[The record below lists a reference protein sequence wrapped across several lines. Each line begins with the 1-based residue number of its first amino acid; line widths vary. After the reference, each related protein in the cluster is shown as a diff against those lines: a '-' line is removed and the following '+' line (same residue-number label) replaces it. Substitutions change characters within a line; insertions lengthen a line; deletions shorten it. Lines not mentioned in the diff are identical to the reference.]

1 MMTRRPGERSEAPSP
16 YGNPLTEAQQ
26 RRLRLLLVSLLFGF
40 SLVALRLHMVH
51 LMPNDA
57 LDVEEAKHIG
67 ETILTAPRGDIY
79 DRNAN
84 VKLATNRKVPSL
96 WVDATTITNA
106 DHFAASVAPPL
117 GLSVEDLKRRVLE
130 RTESGKPFKFKWVK
144 RWITEDAHV
153 AALEFLMEEWEGV
166 LHIRD
171 ESIRFYPQRGAA
183 AHLLGFVNR
192 NGDASEGLELTF
204 DEHLR
209 SEAGVYRTRK
219 DSAQR
224 LLDSRVLEYT
234 PAKTGESVQLTID
247 VNMQHELEQ
256 ALDARMEECNSPE
269 GMGVL
274 MDPHTGAIYA
284 MASRPA
290 YDPNFYDSYEAEARR
305 NKAITDYFEPGS
317 AFKIVTAAAAIEE
330 RLITPE
336 TLIDCENGGFNPYG
350 HYVRDFH
357 PHGVIPFSTCFEESS
372 NVAIIKVA
380 RMLGPERLD
389 KWMRDFG
396 FGVPTSR
403 DFPRGAESPGVLRAR
418 KNWNGLSMGSLPMGQ
433 EVGVTLLQL
442 ARSFAVLANGGLL
455 VEPYYVERALA
466 ADGTTTY
473 QHSQPEK
480 KRVISESTAA
490 IMRELCHKVVLNG
503 TAKDRANIKEYTV
516 GGKTGTAQMLS
527 KSGRGYSKDRYTT
540 VFAGFAPVTDP
551 RIVCVIVIKEPM
563 IRQHW
568 GGYVCGPVFRDVVRD
583 ALIRLNVPPDQ
594 EFEAD
599 EAVKVEVARA
609 VPAGEVKGEDG
620 DTMTTR
626 LSDAQ
631 ILELELAMED
641 QLESLDG
648 LELTRAIGD
657 VEEGAPTLPDLTG
670 LSKGEAHRKLR
681 ELGIPWDPQG
691 IGWVVSQRPA
701 PGTPVAAVRLCAL
714 EFSRTKLELE
724 DDPS

>member
-1 MMTRRPGERSEAPSP
+1 MMQRRPGERADAPAP
-16 YGNPLTEAQQ
+16 YGNPLSDLQR
-26 RRLRLLLVSLLFGF
+26 RRLRLILAAFVFGF
-40 SLVALRLHMVH
+40 SIVAVRLHMVH
-51 LMPNDA
+51 LVPNDA

-96 WVDATTITNA
+96 WVDATTVT
-106 DHFAASVAPPL
+106 DPEHFAASVAGAL
-117 GLSVEDLKRRVLE
+117 GLDEGELLRRINE
-130 RTESGKPFKFKWVK
+130 RTDSGKAYKFKWVK
-144 RWITEDAHV
+144 RWISEEAHMK
-153 AALEFLMEEWEGV
+153 ALEHLLEEWEGV
-166 LHIRD
+166 LHVRE
-171 ESIRFYPQRGAA
+171 ESIRHYPQRGAA

-256 ALDARMEECNSPE
+256 ALDARMEECKSPE

-274 MDPHTGAIYA
+274 MDPYTGAIYA

-290 YDPNFYDSYEAEARR
+290 YDPNFYDSYEADARR

-389 KWMRDFG
+389 KWMREFG

-442 ARSFAVLANGGLL
+442 ARSFAVVANGGML

-466 ADGTTTY
+466 ADGSVTY
-473 QHSQPEK
+473 QHEAPEAH
-480 KRVISESTAA
+480 RVISESTSA
-490 IMRELCHKVVLNG
+490 IMRDLCHKVVQNG

-540 VFAGFAPVTDP
+540 VFAGFAPVTNP

-594 EFEAD
+594 EFEDD
-599 EAVKVEVARA
+599 EAVEVQVARA
-609 VPAGEVKGEDG
+609 SSPGEIKGEDG
-620 DTMTTR
+620 DTMTSR

-631 ILELELAMED
+631 IMELELAMED

-648 LELTRAIGD
+648 LELTRPIGD
-657 VEEGAPTLPDLTG
+657 VEVGAPTLPDLTG
-670 LSKGEAHRKLR
+670 MSKGEAHRKLR

-691 IGWVVSQRPA
+691 VGWVVSQRPA
-701 PGTPVAAVRLCAL
+701 AGTPVAAVQMCAL
-714 EFSRTKLELE
+714 EFSRTKSEPE
-724 DDPS
+724 DEPS